1 MCRVTVSKDYG
12 DCVVSCII
20 NDNEMLSYMMQGY
33 KRAYKSIST
42 IRYTCMP
49 LLSLNQVRLNA
60 MLYYTHML
68 RTSECVDI
76 DDLKL
81 IPSYIINN

>member
-20 NDNEMLSYMMQGY
+20 NDNDMLSYMMQGY
-33 KRAYKSIST
+33 KRASKSSMSKP
-42 IRYTCMP
+42 TCMP